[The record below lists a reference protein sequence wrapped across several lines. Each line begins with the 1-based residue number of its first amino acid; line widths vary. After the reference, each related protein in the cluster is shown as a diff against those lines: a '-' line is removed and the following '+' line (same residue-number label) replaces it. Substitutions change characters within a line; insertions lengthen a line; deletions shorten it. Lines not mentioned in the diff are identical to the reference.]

1 MILAMNALDKAV
13 CPDIGLGPGF
23 VVSKQAEWSRIHCA
37 IGAEPVTLSGDD
49 GEQLGSAAGVA
60 GMQWDD
66 R

>member
-1 MILAMNALDKAV
+1 MILAMNALDKAL

-23 VVSKQAEWSRIHCA
+23 VVSKQAEWSHIHCV
-37 IGAEPVTLSGDD
+37 IGVEPVTLSGDD

-60 GMQWDD
+60 GM

>member
-1 MILAMNALDKAV
+1 MNALDKAL

-23 VVSKQAEWSRIHCA
+23 VVLKQAEWSHIHCV

-49 GEQLGSAAGVA
+49 GEQLGSAAGVG
-60 GMQWDD
+60 GM